1 MKKLLIICLL
11 LIGVAGFSQ
20 QYRRDYN
27 SRYRVNYSPGTVRGQ
42 VLDISSMKINPVYE
56 QPNSQITGGSQA
68 SSVYVS
74 NRGKQYVYVTS
85 KKTGNVYKK
94 YIK

>member
-1 MKKLLIICLL
+1 MKSLFLFLVTL
-11 LIGVAGFSQ
+11 SVMSSFSQ
-20 QYRRDYN
+20 QYQRNYN
-27 SRYRVNYSPGTVRGQ
+27 SRYRVNYSPGTIRGQ

-56 QPNSQITGGSQA
+56 QPSSQSY
-68 SSVYVS
+68 YVS

-85 KKTGNVYKK
+85 KKTGNIYKK